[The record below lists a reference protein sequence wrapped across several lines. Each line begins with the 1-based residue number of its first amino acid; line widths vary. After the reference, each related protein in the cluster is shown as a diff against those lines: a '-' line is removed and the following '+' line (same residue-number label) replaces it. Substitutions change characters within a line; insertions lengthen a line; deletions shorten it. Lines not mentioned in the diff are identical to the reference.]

1 MHCSVSWLMM
11 LMSKALSPKEF
22 MAGALEVAPGGVHI
36 LLKGKAL
43 NDVDM
48 LAIGYRYSTKT
59 TLLFLLPYLLVEY
72 SNIIFK
78 FFHESNVINKRNQ
91 SRQFDL
97 ALEKTW
103 LTQDPFFHSSTTIV
117 VMIVVNTWKLDD
129 WHKKLNPPNSRED
142 TKMSIQKFADALC
155 YQFVTST
162 SLLASFLLLQWR
174 LLAEILLPSQSSNS
188 TQDTSNVTEI
198 SVECI
203 ENQPITIRSI
213 EDNNGLLHH

>member
-78 FFHESNVINKRNQ
+78 FFHESNVITSATNLGN
-91 SRQFDL
+91 L
-97 ALEKTW
+97 IW
-103 LTQDPFFHSSTTIV
+103 L
-117 VMIVVNTWKLDD
+117 W
-129 WHKKLNPPNSRED
+129 KKL
-142 TKMSIQKFADALC
+142 
-155 YQFVTST
+155 
-162 SLLASFLLLQWR
+162 
-174 LLAEILLPSQSSNS
+174 
-188 TQDTSNVTEI
+188 
-198 SVECI
+198 
-203 ENQPITIRSI
+203 
-213 EDNNGLLHH
+213 G

>member
-1 MHCSVSWLMM
+1 MHCSASWLMM

-162 SLLASFLLLQWR
+162 SLLASF
-174 LLAEILLPSQSSNS
+174 
-188 TQDTSNVTEI
+188 
-198 SVECI
+198 
-203 ENQPITIRSI
+203 
-213 EDNNGLLHH
+213 